1 MQTSRNIPIKSRKK
15 KSMERDPEMTY
26 DRLSN
31 KNVKTAIINTP
42 HSRASTEKQEH
53 NMERHR

>member
-15 KSMERDPEMTY
+15 KSRDPEMTH

-31 KNVKTAIINTP
+31 MNVKTAIINTP
-42 HSRASTEKQEH
+42 HS
-53 NMERHR
+53 

>member
-1 MQTSRNIPIKSRKK
+1 
-15 KSMERDPEMTY
+15 MERDPEMTY

-53 NMERHR
+53 NMERQIKDSNWTSRDMNGSI